1 MTIAVCVAAVVFSI
15 WLVKSSE
22 DTTESQMKSMERNQ
36 AMLAQT
42 HENYRKSHSADR
54 KRWLDDLHE
63 VKMKVLDLESDVH
76 RLKKEM
82 LSNELASKMES
93 LSNQDW
99 QAMVLENANPKDRK
113 ILESHFKEEN
123 EFKASL
129 SRTEKKAFDSKVQK
143 TYVKMLAD
151 SGGEGSLSSLQK
163 QAMQRSAETLA
174 IAEWQ
179 SRESLD
185 RALAENADYVA
196 QREERL
202 RLFRETLIEE
212 TESE

>member
-1 MTIAVCVAAVVFSI
+1 MIAAAIVFSI

-22 DTTESQMKSMERNQ
+22 ESTESQVESIERNH

-42 HENYRKSHSADR
+42 HKNYRKSHSADR

-63 VKMKVLDLESDVH
+63 VKMKVLTLESDVH

-82 LSNELASKMES
+82 LSNDLASKMES
-93 LSNQDW
+93 MSDQDW

-113 ILESHFKEEN
+113 ILADHFKQEN

-151 SGGEGSLSSLQK
+151 SGGKGALSSLQQ
-163 QAMQRSAETLA
+163 QAIRRSAETTTMM
-174 IAEWQ
+174 EWQ
-179 SRESLD
+179 SRETSN
-185 RALAENADYVA
+185 RALAETADYVA
-196 QREERL
+196 QRDERL
-202 RLFRETLIEE
+202 RLFRETLAGE